1 MPRLRGCAGG
11 ASVSL
16 QESRA
21 VVPLH
26 RNRAC
31 AYRPVDHDV
40 TRRGRTEVRR
50 ATDGV
55 RGDRRDCVAH
65 ECAPLGKSWCFSSLG
80 DPGAVVKRGIGVW
93 KNVRCSVGR
102 SERKSN
108 ESCEFTRIGPRQLES
123 PWNDSR

>member
-16 QESRA
+16 QESSA
-21 VVPLH
+21 AVPLH

-31 AYRPVDHDV
+31 AYCPAGHDV

-55 RGDRRDCVAH
+55 RGDRRDGVAH
-65 ECAPLGKSWCFSSLG
+65 ECAPLRKSWCFFEFRQSG
-80 DPGAVVKRGIGVW
+80 RG
-93 KNVRCSVGR
+93 RQ
-102 SERKSN
+102 ER
-108 ESCEFTRIGPRQLES
+108 E
-123 PWNDSR
+123 